1 LTRTI
6 LFTGKGGVGKTTIAS
21 ATALRIASS
30 GKKTLLMSTDP
41 AHSLGDCFDVP
52 LGPRPAELA
61 ANLWAEQI
69 DPQQRLE
76 ENWREIQ
83 QHAIAVLNWAGLAEV
98 EAEELAVVPGLD
110 ELFALADVKSHHDEG
125 PWDVVIVDC
134 APTGETLRL
143 LSLPDIIQWY
153 MERIFPIE
161 RRVMGALRP
170 VARRVTSLPLP
181 DDSVYEAVRR
191 FYDRL
196 DGVRQILTDG
206 TVTSVRLVVNPERM
220 VIAEARRTF
229 TYLNLF
235 GYRVDAVIVNRLLPQ
250 EVADPYFDR
259 WKEIQAEHLDTI
271 HDSFSPLPTFTA
283 SLRDHELVGNELLSE
298 FGSELYAQQ
307 DPAAVLFTDDPMTIT
322 KRGDAYLLTLR
333 LPFARREELD
343 LSQKAD
349 ELFVRVGP
357 YRRTIMLP
365 RVLLAREV
373 TSAHLA
379 GDRVEVV
386 FERGSGA

>member
-1 LTRTI
+1 MRII

-21 ATALRIASS
+21 ATALSIASS
-30 GKKTLLMSTDP
+30 GTKTLLMSTDP
-41 AHSLGDCFDVP
+41 AHSLGDCFDID
-52 LGPRPAELA
+52 LGPRPTEVAP
-61 ANLWAEQI
+61 NLWAEQI

-98 EAEELAVVPGLD
+98 EAEELAVIPGLD

-143 LSLPDIIQWY
+143 LSLPDIIHWY
-153 MERIFPIE
+153 MERIFPVE

-206 TVTSVRLVVNPERM
+206 DVTSVRLVVNPERM

-235 GYRVDAVIVNRLLPQ
+235 GYRVDAVVVNRILP
-250 EVADPYFDR
+250 EEITDPYFDR
-259 WKEIQAEHLDTI
+259 WKEIQKDHLDAI
-271 HDSFSPLPTFTA
+271 QASFSPLPLLPA
-283 SLRDHELVGNELLSE
+283 RLRDDEIVGADRLLE
-298 FGSELYAQQ
+298 FGSELYGQQ
-307 DPAAVLFTDDPMTIT
+307 DPATVLFTDDPMTIK
-322 KRGDAYLLTLR
+322 KRGDAYILSLR
-333 LPFARREELD
+333 LPFTRREDLD

-365 RVLLAREV
+365 RALLARGV
-373 TSAHLA
+373 TSAHLI
-379 GDRVEVV
+379 GDRVDVV
-386 FERGSGA
+386 FERESVV

>member
-1 LTRTI
+1 
-6 LFTGKGGVGKTTIAS
+6 
-21 ATALRIASS
+21 
-30 GKKTLLMSTDP
+30 MSTDP
-41 AHSLGDCFDVP
+41 AHSLGDCFDVD
-52 LGPRPAELA
+52 LGPRPIELA

-98 EAEELAVVPGLD
+98 EAEELAVIPGLD

-125 PWDVVIVDC
+125 PWDVLIVDC

-153 MERIFPIE
+153 MERIFPTE

-191 FYDRL
+191 FYNRL
-196 DGVRQILTDG
+196 NGVRQILTDG
-206 TVTSVRLVVNPERM
+206 TMTSVRLVVNPERM

-235 GYRVDAVIVNRLLPQ
+235 GYRVDAVIVNRLLPL
-250 EVADPYFDR
+250 EVTDPYFDR
-259 WKEIQAEHLDTI
+259 WKEIQAGHLDAI
-271 HDSFSPLPTFTA
+271 HDSFSPLPMLTA

-298 FGSELYAQQ
+298 FGSELYAHQ
-307 DPAAVLFTDDPMTIT
+307 DPAAVLFIDDPMTIT
-322 KRGDAYLLTLR
+322 KRGDAYVLSLR
-333 LPFARREELD
+333 LPFARRDDLD

>member
-1 LTRTI
+1 
-6 LFTGKGGVGKTTIAS
+6 
-21 ATALRIASS
+21 
-30 GKKTLLMSTDP
+30 
-41 AHSLGDCFDVP
+41 
-52 LGPRPAELA
+52 
-61 ANLWAEQI
+61 
-69 DPQQRLE
+69 
-76 ENWREIQ
+76 
-83 QHAIAVLNWAGLAEV
+83 
-98 EAEELAVVPGLD
+98 
-110 ELFALADVKSHHDEG
+110 
-125 PWDVVIVDC
+125 
-134 APTGETLRL
+134 
-143 LSLPDIIQWY
+143 
-153 MERIFPIE
+153 
-161 RRVMGALRP
+161 
-170 VARRVTSLPLP
+170 LPLP

-235 GYRVDAVIVNRLLPQ
+235 GYRVDAVIVNRLLPE
-250 EVADPYFDR
+250 EVTDPYFDR
-259 WKEIQAEHLDTI
+259 WKEIQAEHLDAI
-271 HDSFSPLPTFTA
+271 HDSFSPLPMLTA
-283 SLRDHELVGNELLSE
+283 SLRDHELVGSELLFE

-322 KRGDAYLLTLR
+322 KRGDAFVLSLR
-333 LPFARREELD
+333 LPFARRDDLD
-343 LSQKAD
+343 LSQKGD

-386 FERGSGA
+386 FERGNGA